1 MGPAPTK
8 HAAPGAAPQDVTVK
22 RFPTWG
28 DSPYFTVELRG
39 RLRLRDLLT
48 HLTVLIPVLD
58 GAKHYYVGPDEIDKL
73 LRRGADWLVGHPE
86 RELIAAR
93 YLRYRHNRQIDDT
106 SGTTVA
112 AASSLETGLKG
123 SDGTKVDDAK
133 RVGQLVAERAK
144 AAGIDKVVFDRAGF
158 KYHGRVRSLAE
169 AAREAGLDF

>member
-1 MGPAPTK
+1 MTQKVVASRTASRAK
-8 HAAPGAAPQDVTVK
+8 RHA
-22 RFPTWG
+22 
-28 DSPYFTVELRG
+28 
-39 RLRLRDLLT
+39 RLRLRLSGT
-48 HLTVLIPVLD
+48 
-58 GAKHYYVGPDEIDKL
+58 E
-73 LRRGADWLVGHPE
+73 
-86 RELIAAR
+86 AR
-93 YLRYRHNRQIDDT
+93 PRLAVFRSLNHIYAQVIDDT

-144 AAGIDKVVFDRAGF
+144 KAGIEQVVFDRAGF